1 MILMRR
7 ASPQISSI
15 PHLMLHIRHFILSCL
30 LVLTAVAIP
39 IPGMGA
45 TLLAL
50 DNLVVDSQA
59 EKIHLRFGLRL
70 EQPEPVAV
78 VLHEGVDLWLEGTA
92 RLISKRLFLPNRILH
107 EQTFEH
113 VLEWNPLT
121 QEYELTLPQKE
132 HLVKAKELKDLID
145 EHWREISLEMGEWS
159 LLVPGQTYHMELE
172 VTLDRR
178 DIPVWMRHVLF
189 FWSWEVMTPI
199 RYELEFSVP

>member
-1 MILMRR
+1 MRR
-7 ASPQISSI
+7 TSSQISSI
-15 PHLMLHIRHFILSCL
+15 PHLMRHIRHCILSCL

-39 IPGMGA
+39 VPGMGA
-45 TLLAL
+45 SLLAL

-70 EQPEPVAV
+70 EQPEPVAA

-92 RLISKRLFLPNRILH
+92 RLISKRLFLPNSILH

-132 HLVKAKELKDLID
+132 HLVKAKELKDLLG
-145 EHWREISLEMGEWS
+145 EHWREFSLEMGEWS
-159 LLVPGQTYHMELE
+159 LLIPGQTYHMELE

-178 DIPVWMRHVLF
+178 DIPVWMRRVLF

>member
-1 MILMRR
+1 MRR

-30 LVLTAVAIP
+30 LVLTVVAIP

-70 EQPEPVAV
+70 EQPEPVAA

-107 EQTFEH
+107 EQIFEH

-132 HLVKAKELKDLID
+132 HLVKAKELKDLIT

-159 LLVPGQTYHMELE
+159 MLVPGQAYHMELE

-178 DIPVWMRHVLF
+178 DIPVWMRRVLF

>member
-1 MILMRR
+1 M
-7 ASPQISSI
+7 
-15 PHLMLHIRHFILSCL
+15 HHIRHIILSCL

-59 EKIHLRFGLRL
+59 ERIHLRFGLRL
-70 EQPEPVAV
+70 EQPEPVSA

-132 HLVKAKELKDLID
+132 HLVKAKELKDLIA

-178 DIPVWMRHVLF
+178 DIPIWMRRVLF
-189 FWSWEVMTPI
+189 FWSWDVMTPI

>member
-1 MILMRR
+1 MRR
-7 ASPQISSI
+7 TSSLISFI
-15 PHLMLHIRHFILSCL
+15 PHLMPHIRHCILSCL

-45 TLLAL
+45 SLLAL

-70 EQPEPVAV
+70 EQSEPVAAI
-78 VLHEGVDLWLEGTA
+78 LHEGVDLWLEGTA
-92 RLISKRLFLPNRILH
+92 SLISKRLFLPNSILH

-132 HLVKAKELKDLID
+132 HLVKAKELKDLLG
-145 EHWREISLEMGEWS
+145 EHWREFSLEMGEWS
-159 LLVPGQTYHMELE
+159 LLVPGETYHMELE

-178 DIPVWMRHVLF
+178 DIPVWMRRVLF